1 MVTKNSYRVWPNFI
15 IPYVVMEIF
24 LNIVTGLYSHYL
36 VRSLIVSES
45 FNKVILQSTLSGIKY
60 LIIIIIIIIN
70 IINSNCELKSV
81 LVYIKFLRKL

>member
-1 MVTKNSYRVWPNFI
+1 MVTKNSYRVRPNFI

-60 LIIIIIIIIN
+60 LIIIMIIN
-70 IINSNCELKSV
+70 TINSKCELKSV